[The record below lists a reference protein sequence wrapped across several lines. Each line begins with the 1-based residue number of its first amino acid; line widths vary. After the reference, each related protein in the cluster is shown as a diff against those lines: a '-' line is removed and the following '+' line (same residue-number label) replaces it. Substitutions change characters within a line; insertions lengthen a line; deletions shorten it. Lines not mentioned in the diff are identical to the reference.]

1 MRLRPDQLP
10 SYLQKHGLK
19 PVYLISGD
27 EPLQVL
33 EASDGVRRCAREQ
46 GIAERVVLEVDPG
59 FDWAA
64 LAYHGDSL
72 SLFATRRLIELRL
85 GERKP
90 GPEGERALHAFCE
103 RQAKS
108 DVFLVTMSK
117 LDARA
122 QQAAWFKAIEARGII
137 VQAWPV
143 PPRDLPHWIT
153 RRLAAKGV
161 QVTQDAAELIA
172 QRVEGNLLAASQE
185 LETLVLSVNDKR
197 IGVQEAMAVVSDCGR
212 YNVFELADNAVAGNP
227 KRSLR
232 ILHGLR
238 DEGAEPLLVNWALA
252 RELRLL
258 CRLRAAIAKGSSPD
272 QLVQENQL
280 RRHKIPGLKQ
290 ALRRHSLPGLR
301 GLLLK
306 AGDTERV
313 IKGASAGDPWVE
325 ITWLVVGLAGS
336 GIPQTRL
343 RDGRV

>member
-10 SYLQKHGLK
+10 SHLQKHGLK

-33 EASDGVRRCAREQ
+33 EASDAVRRAAREH

-59 FDWAA
+59 FEWAT
-64 LAYHGDSL
+64 LAYHGDSP

-90 GPEGERALHAFCE
+90 GREGERALQAFCE

-108 DVFLVTMSK
+108 DVFLVTLSK
-117 LDARA
+117 LDTST
-122 QQAAWFKAIEARGII
+122 QQGAWFKTIEARGII

-143 PPRDLPHWIT
+143 PVKDLPHWIT
-153 RRLAAKGV
+153 KRLAAKGV
-161 QVTQDAAELIA
+161 HVTPDAAELIA

-185 LETLVLSVNDKR
+185 LETLVLSATGKP
-197 IGVQEAMAVVSDCGR
+197 IGVEEVLAVVSDCGR
-212 YNVFELADNAVAGNP
+212 YNVFELADSAVAGNA

-232 ILHGLR
+232 ILRGLR

-252 RELRLL
+252 RELRVL
-258 CRLRAAIAKGSSPD
+258 CQLCAASARGRSTD
-272 QLVQENQL
+272 QCFQENQT
-280 RRHKIPGLKQ
+280 RHSKIPALKQ
-290 ALRRHSLPGLR
+290 ALRRHTLIGLR

-313 IKGASAGDPWVE
+313 IKGVSAGDPWVE
-325 ITWLVVGLAGS
+325 ITWLVLGLARP
-336 GIPQTRL
+336 GILQPML
-343 RDGRV
+343 

>member
-10 SYLQKHGLK
+10 SHLQKQGLK
-19 PVYLISGD
+19 PGYLISGD

-33 EASDGVRRCAREQ
+33 EASDAVRRVARKE

-59 FDWAA
+59 FDWAS

-90 GPEGERALHAFCE
+90 GPEGARALQVFCE

-108 DVFLVTMSK
+108 DVFLVTSSK
-117 LDARA
+117 LDTSA
-122 QQAAWFKAIEARGII
+122 QQGAWFKTIEARGII
-137 VQAWPV
+137 VQVWPV
-143 PPRDLPHWIT
+143 PAKDLPPWIT
-153 RRLAAKGV
+153 KRLAAKGV
-161 QVTQDAAELIA
+161 GVTPEAAELIA

-185 LETLVLSVNDKR
+185 LETLVLSANGKR
-197 IGVQEAMAVVSDCGR
+197 IGVEEVLAVVSDCGR

-227 KRSLR
+227 MRSLR
-232 ILHGLR
+232 ILRGLR

-252 RELRLL
+252 RELRVL
-258 CRLRAAIAKGSSPD
+258 CRLCAAIAKGRSTD
-272 QLVQENQL
+272 QFFKESQT
-280 RRHKIPGLKQ
+280 RRNKIPGLKQ
-290 ALRRHSLPGLR
+290 ALRRHTLIGLR

-306 AGDTERV
+306 AGATERV

-325 ITWLVVGLAGS
+325 ITWLVLGLAGS
-336 GIPQTRL
+336 GIPRPMA